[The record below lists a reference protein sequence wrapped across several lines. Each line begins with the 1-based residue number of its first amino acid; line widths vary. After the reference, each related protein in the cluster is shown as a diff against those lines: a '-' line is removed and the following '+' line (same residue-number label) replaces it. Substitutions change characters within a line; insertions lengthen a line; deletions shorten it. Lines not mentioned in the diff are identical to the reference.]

1 MLHLGCVKLH
11 QKFRDFV
18 GLPMGLLREENRR
31 FFEGS
36 KANGP
41 GKSRFSGVFLY
52 LNGLI
57 WFDQIWQNESRF
69 HPIFSGPQV
78 VNWLKRGQKEGE
90 VVPKVVNREP
100 IFGVL
105 FSPPY
110 PRFLAVAVWHSL
122 S

>member
-1 MLHLGCVKLH
+1 MRYSISNAIPHNPKSEKH
-11 QKFRDFV
+11 
-18 GLPMGLLREENRR
+18 PYENLV
-31 FFEGS
+31 
-36 KANGP
+36 
-41 GKSRFSGVFLY
+41 KSRFSGLLLY

-105 FSPPY
+105 FSPPS